1 MLAEKCP
8 IMDQATKLELNVS
21 KLYLVFSRI
30 CTEDADFWW
39 QLSIEETNHAALLE
53 SVRET
58 AFKID
63 LFADSQ
69 EEHKQL
75 AEANEKIASMIKKF
89 EQTPATRE
97 QAFNIALELENSA
110 GEIHFQHFIEKREK
124 TPTEKVFETL
134 NQEDSDHAER
144 IRSYMDCHGIAI
156 IS

>member
-1 MLAEKCP
+1 
-8 IMDQATKLELNVS
+8 MDEATKLELNVS

-53 SVRET
+53 NVRET
-58 AFKID
+58 TFKID

-69 EEHKQL
+69 EEHKRL

-97 QAFNIALELENSA
+97 QAFNTALELENSA

-124 TPTEKVFETL
+124 TSTERVFETL

-144 IRSYMDCHGIAI
+144 IRSYMDCHGIAVTN
-156 IS
+156 